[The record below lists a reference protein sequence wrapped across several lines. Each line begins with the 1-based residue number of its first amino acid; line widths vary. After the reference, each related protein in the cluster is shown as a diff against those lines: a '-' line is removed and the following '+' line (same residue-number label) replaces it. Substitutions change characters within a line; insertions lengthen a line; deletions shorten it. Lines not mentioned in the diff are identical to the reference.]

1 MPEWGICAVRLDE
14 ARRRV
19 DRVRCRLVSPAPD
32 GSLVVGEPLDA
43 DWVYVANALSQGD
56 RVCTLVQQRGGW
68 RRGAVITANSA
79 AGARLDGDEAAA
91 ALRALPRF

>member
-19 DRVRCRLVSPAPD
+19 DRVRCRLISPAPD

-43 DWVYVANALSQGD
+43 DWIHAANALSQGD

-68 RRGAVITANSA
+68 RRGTVVTAA
-79 AGARLDGDEAAA
+79 AGPRLDADEAAT